1 MAKSPDAFRTISEV
15 SAVLETPPHV
25 LRFWETKFPQI
36 RPVKRAGG
44 RRYYR
49 PGDVALLGGI
59 KVLLHEQG
67 MTIRGVQ
74 KLLKERG
81 AKQIAALSP
90 LPWEEEETAG
100 DDAVALTE
108 VDETRTDSAGQAVIV
123 GPWPGIAGQ
132 SSDLEPDGGDERP
145 APTLLDEFLSGTL
158 SRLARQAP
166 TGGAGR
172 AEPPAGRPAARAD
185 RDSRPASDGPAADGP
200 ASGDPA
206 PDRVIPVIP
215 ESAALAAAEADRPA
229 PTLADLR
236 AALAAADR
244 DRLRAAAPRL
254 RPLVARL
261 AALAARGTEAVEA
274 PLRPPPQS
282 L

>member
-90 LPWEEEETAG
+90 LPWEDVEETAG
-100 DDAVALTE
+100 DDAVELTE

-132 SSDLEPDGGDERP
+132 SDDLEPDEGDERP

-172 AEPPAGRPAARAD
+172 ADPPADRPAARAD
-185 RDSRPASDGPAADGP
+185 RDSPPAADEP

-206 PDRVIPVIP
+206 SGDPARDRVIS
-215 ESAALAAAEADRPA
+215 ESAALAAAEADRTA
-229 PTLADLR
+229 PTLADLC

-254 RPLVARL
+254 RPLLARL
-261 AALAARGTEAVEA
+261 ADLAARRTEAVEA